1 MRPLS
6 LLAAAAVVASAA
18 VVPGSAA
25 SAAPASCAATEAE
38 IFAPA
43 ASLSGANGE
52 LLACRK
58 VALPE
63 VPGAISMNAYQ
74 VRYVSSDLRGKKVPV
89 TGVVAVPTA
98 AWTKSAYRPTV
109 AFNPGTLGSGSQCA
123 FSKQLTGAY
132 QDEYEGDQIASFLKA
147 GFAVAATDGVGY
159 VDGGVHTYMIG
170 QNAGHALMDIVRAS
184 RQIPGGT
191 LNAAGQV
198 AISGYSEG
206 GAASLWAAQ
215 VASSY
220 APELKVVG
228 AAAGGVPGDLK
239 MTAAKLNGGPFAG
252 FLADA
257 VVGLHEAY
265 PSLPFDELMNDAG
278 RKAIADVKANC
289 LFGTLGAFLGKKVES
304 FTTQGYTLEQLYAL
318 KDAGGYSWGQAVDE
332 QKLGVGIGGPFSG
345 AKWKINFPTFQ
356 YRGALEEII
365 PTETQEETRKLYCK
379 AGITTQF
386 KNDYAGEHLLTDGM
400 AKDDVTSWFSDRFA
414 GKLTLGNCPLF

>member
-1 MRPLS
+1 MRRLS
-6 LLAAAAVVASAA
+6 LLVAAVVAASPLLA
-18 VVPGSAA
+18 PGPST
-25 SAAPASCAATEAE
+25 AAPAGCTASEAE

-43 ASLSGANGE
+43 GTLSGADGE
-52 LLACRK
+52 LLACR
-58 VALPE
+58 VVTLPE
-63 VPGAISMNAYQ
+63 VPGNIQMNAYQ

-89 TGVVAVPTA
+89 TGFVAIPKA
-98 AWTKSAYRPTV
+98 AWTKSTHRPTV
-109 AFNPGTLGSGSQCA
+109 AFNPGTLGSGPQCA

-159 VDGGVHTYMIG
+159 VDGGTHTYMIG
-170 QNAGHALMDIVRAS
+170 QNAGHALLDIVRTS

-191 LNAAGQV
+191 LNADGQV

-215 VASSY
+215 LASTY

-239 MTAAKLNGGPFAG
+239 LTAAKLNGGPFAG

-265 PSLPFDELMNDAG
+265 PGLPFDELLNDTG
-278 RKAIADVKANC
+278 RKAIEDVKKNC
-289 LFGTLGAFLGKKVES
+289 LFGTLSAFLGKKIEG
-304 FTTQGYTLEQLYAL
+304 FTTQKYSLEQLYKL
-318 KDAGGYSWGQAVDE
+318 TDGTGFSWGQAVDE
-332 QKLGVGIGGPFSG
+332 QKLGVGIGGPLSN
-345 AKWKINFPTFQ
+345 ARYKIKFPTYQ
-356 YRGALEEII
+356 YRGSLEEII
-365 PTETQEETRKLYCK
+365 PVETQEETRRLYCK
-379 AGITTQF
+379 AGVPTRF
-386 KNDYAGEHLLTDGM
+386 KNDYLGEHLLTDGL

-414 GKLTLGNCPLF
+414 GKLMIGNCPLF